1 MKHEETSL
9 EKHRGGEVP
18 AKEQVRTHR
27 TYSPNVDI
35 LETRDE
41 LTVLAD
47 MPGVG
52 GGDIDIHFENGE
64 LSIYGRVKERRE
76 QNERYLVK
84 DFEDGDYYRAFRITE
99 EINPDKINAEY
110 KNGVLTLH
118 LPKTESAK
126 PRKISV
132 TSG

>member
-1 MKHEETSL
+1 L
-9 EKHRGGEVP
+9 NR
-18 AKEQVRTHR
+18 R

-52 GGDIDIHFENGE
+52 GEDIDIHFENGE
-64 LSIYGRVKERRE
+64 LSIYGRVKQR
-76 QNERYLVK
+76 QGPNERLLLK
-84 DFEDGDYYRAFRITE
+84 DYEVGDFHRAFRISE
-99 EINPDKINAEY
+99 EINADKINAEY

-118 LPKTESAK
+118 LPKAESAK
-126 PRKISV
+126 PRKIAV